1 MTLRYEFYEHEQI
14 SPGPSFT
21 KRGMLLNRSCLSHEE
36 DFIPPLIK
44 GDQGG
49 FLTMLQYGKHL
60 KQFSRRLRNEM
71 TDAERLLWSKIRGK
85 QLKGFQVYRQKPI
98 GRFVV
103 DFYCPKAKLVIE
115 LDGSQHYSEPVK
127 AKDESRD
134 RYMEGIGLKVLR
146 FSDKEV
152 FENLRGVLEEIWN
165 RA

>member
-1 MTLRYEFYEHEQI
+1 
-14 SPGPSFT
+14 
-21 KRGMLLNRSCLSHEE
+21 
-36 DFIPPLIK
+36 
-44 GDQGG
+44 
-49 FLTMLQYGKHL
+49 
-60 KQFSRRLRNEM
+60 M